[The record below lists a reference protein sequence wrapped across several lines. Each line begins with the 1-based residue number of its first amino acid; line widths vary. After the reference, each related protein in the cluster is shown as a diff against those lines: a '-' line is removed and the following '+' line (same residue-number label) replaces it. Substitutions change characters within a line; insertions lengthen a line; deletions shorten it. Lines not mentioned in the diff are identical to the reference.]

1 MIALILLAA
10 NVIVFAAFVGAG
22 GGVMNADPQ
31 MLIRWGSNFGP
42 YTADGQ
48 WWRLLSAAFLH
59 GGLVHLAVNML
70 TLADVGRLCERLFGW
85 GRFLTLYLL
94 SGLAGSAASLWWNP
108 QVNSVG
114 ASGALFGVLG
124 AVLVFMLDRRNG
136 IDPAAMKAH
145 AASMAVFIAYG
156 VVNGLASTGI
166 DNAAHLGG
174 LAAGAALGYALGR
187 PPGSNRVEP
196 LRMAGGIAACALAIA
211 GLASLAPNNRAG
223 FEAERQFR
231 EDLKAFT
238 KEEERLVAALST
250 LIAKAQAPGAK
261 GGELRPEAAV
271 IAAGWEAVRQRFATQ
286 RVAPESTFYALQQ
299 DMAAYTAARH
309 RAMGEL
315 VRAFEEQEQPE
326 ARARVK
332 AFNSLMKEGDAVV
345 ERIQKRNAKG
355 GKAP

>member
-1 MIALILLAA
+1 MTALILLAA
-10 NVIVFAAFVGAG
+10 NVIVFAAFAGAG

-59 GGLVHLAVNML
+59 GGLVHLAVNMF

-85 GRFLTLYLL
+85 RRFLVLYLL
-94 SGLAGSAASLWWNP
+94 SGLAGSAASVWWNP

-124 AVLVFMLDRRNG
+124 ALLVFMLDRRNG
-136 IDPAAMKAH
+136 IDPGAMKAH
-145 AASMAVFIAYG
+145 AATMAVFIGYG

-174 LAAGAALGYALGR
+174 LAAGAVLGFALGR
-187 PPGSNRVEP
+187 PPGSTRIEP
-196 LRMAGGIAACALAIA
+196 LRMAAGMAACVLAIA
-211 GLASLAPNNRAG
+211 GLASQVPNTRAG
-223 FEAERQFR
+223 FEADRQFR

-238 KEEERLVAALST
+238 KEEEKLVAALRA

-261 GGELRPEAAV
+261 GAELRPEAV
-271 IAAGWEAVRQRFATQ
+271 SIASGWEAARQRFAAQ
-286 RVAPESTFYALQQ
+286 RVEPESKLHALQQ

-332 AFNSLMKEGDAVV
+332 AFNGLMKEGDAIV
-345 ERIQKRNAKG
+345 EKIRQRNPAG
-355 GKAP
+355 ARNR

>member
-10 NVIVFAAFVGAG
+10 NVVVFAAFAGAG

-70 TLADVGRLCERLFGW
+70 TLADVGRLCERLFGS

-136 IDPAAMKAH
+136 IDPGVMKAH
-145 AASMAVFIAYG
+145 VASMAVFIAYG

-174 LAAGAALGYALGR
+174 LAAGAVLGYALGR

-196 LRMAGGIAACALAIA
+196 LRMAGGIAACVLAIA
-211 GLASLAPNNRAG
+211 GLASLTPNNRAG

-231 EDLKAFT
+231 EALKAFS
-238 KEEERLVAALST
+238 KQEERLAASLGSV
-250 LIAKAQAPGAK
+250 IAKAQAPGAK
-261 GGELRPEAAV
+261 GIELKPEGVAL
-271 IAAGWEAVRQRFATQ
+271 AAGWEAERQRFAALP
-286 RVAPESTFYALQQ
+286 VGPESKLHVLHQ
-299 DMAAYTAARH
+299 DMLDYAASRH

-315 VRAFEEQEQPE
+315 VRAFEDQEDG
-326 ARARVK
+326 RARVRE
-332 AFNSLMKEGDAVV
+332 FNRLMKEGDAIV
-345 ERIQKRNAKG
+345 EKIGQRNAKG
-355 GKAP
+355 AKDK

>member
-10 NVIVFAAFVGAG
+10 NVIVFAAFAGAG
-22 GGVMNADPQ
+22 GGVMNADSQ

-70 TLADVGRLCERLFGW
+70 TLADVGRLCERLFGS

-124 AVLVFMLDRRNG
+124 ATLVFMLDRRNG
-136 IDPAAMKAH
+136 IDPGAMKAH

-156 VVNGLASTGI
+156 VINGLASTNI

-174 LAAGAALGYALGR
+174 LAAGAVLGFALGR
-187 PPGSNRVEP
+187 PPGSNRVAP
-196 LRMAGGIAACALAIA
+196 LRMAAGLAACVLAIA
-211 GLASLAPNNRAG
+211 GLVSLVPNNRAG

-238 KEEERLVAALST
+238 KEEERLVASLRT

-261 GGELRPEAAV
+261 GGELTPEAV
-271 IAAGWEAVRQRFATQ
+271 SIAAGWEAARQRFAAQ
-286 RVAPESTFYALQQ
+286 RVEPESRLYALQQ

-315 VRAFEEQEQPE
+315 VRAFEQQEQPD

-332 AFNSLMKEGDAVV
+332 AFNGLMKEGDEIV
-345 ERIQKRNAKG
+345 ERIRQRNAKG
-355 GKAP
+355 GKGG

>member
-1 MIALILLAA
+1 MVALTLLAA
-10 NVIVFAAFVGAG
+10 NVVVFAAFAGAG
-22 GGVMNADPQ
+22 GGVMDADPQ

-59 GGLVHLAVNML
+59 GGLVHLAVNMV

-136 IDPAAMKAH
+136 IDPGAMKAH

-156 VVNGLASTGI
+156 VVNGLASTNI

-174 LAAGAALGYALGR
+174 LAAGAVLGFAFGR

-196 LRMAGGIAACALAIA
+196 LRMAAGIAACALAVA
-211 GLASLAPNNRAG
+211 GLASLTPNNRAG

-238 KEEERLVAALST
+238 KEEERLVASLRT

-261 GGELRPEAAV
+261 GEELRPEAAS
-271 IAAGWEAVRQRFATQ
+271 IAAGWDAARQRFAAQ
-286 RVAPESTFYALQQ
+286 RVAPESSLYLLQQ

-309 RAMGEL
+309 RAMDEL
-315 VRAFEEQEQPE
+315 VRAFEERQQPD

-332 AFNSLMKEGDAVV
+332 AFNGLMKEGDAIV
-345 ERIQKRNAKG
+345 EKIQKHKTSGARDK
-355 GKAP
+355 